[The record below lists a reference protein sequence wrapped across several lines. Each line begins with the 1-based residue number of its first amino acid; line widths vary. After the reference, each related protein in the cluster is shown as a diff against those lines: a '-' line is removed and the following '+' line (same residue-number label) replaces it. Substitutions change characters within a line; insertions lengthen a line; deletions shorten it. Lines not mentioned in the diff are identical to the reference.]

1 MNEDEFTRHI
11 QIISQQIEALHRY
24 TMQSPTQQHV
34 VVEAL
39 EEIASS
45 LENLQLLQEQMET
58 SLEAMEVIQEELL
71 QQNEYL
77 AKQRER
83 LFESAPDGSL
93 LTNAQGII
101 LEANRAAGELLNV
114 LPSFLVGKP
123 LVNFVAEAERS
134 VFRTKLNQL
143 SCVHSVQEWEML
155 ICPRGGQPFDA
166 SLMVAP
172 VRDFNSLVSLRISVL
187 DITKYKQAN
196 LQQLQAAATQLLP
209 LAAAVELPRSL
220 DGLQVLFVDD
230 EADAREFITAVLEQH
245 GISVTAVATV
255 AEALEVLERCSQG
268 EPRKAGWHGV
278 PASRSRP
285 DVILSDIRMPD
296 EDGYALIKKVRALEA
311 QKGWQ
316 IPAAA
321 LTAYLAED
329 RAKAIKA
336 GFQSHLHKLAEPTEL
351 IAMVA
356 QLAGRA

>member
-1 MNEDEFTRHI
+1 MLF
-11 QIISQQIEALHRY
+11 
-24 TMQSPTQQHV
+24 PTQHQQLLA
-34 VVEAL
+34 EAMD
-39 EEIASS
+39 EIAAS
-45 LENLQLLQEQMET
+45 LENLQLLEEQMQA
-58 SLEAMEVIQEELL
+58 SLETMEVIQEELL

-77 AKQRER
+77 AKQRQRYYE
-83 LFESAPDGSL
+83 LFEFAPDACL

-101 LEANRAAGELLNV
+101 LEANRAAGELFNV

-143 SCVHSVQEWEML
+143 SSVHSVQEWEIPM
-155 ICPRGGQPFDA
+155 CPRRGQPFDA
-166 SLMVAP
+166 TLMLAP
-172 VRDFNSLVSLRISVL
+172 VRDSFNLLVSLRITVL
-187 DITKYKQAN
+187 DLTKYKQAN
-196 LQQLQAAATQLLP
+196 LQQLQAAASQLLP

-245 GISVTAVATV
+245 GISVTAVASA
-255 AEALEVLERCSQG
+255 AEALEALE
-268 EPRKAGWHGV
+268 
-278 PASRSRP
+278 RSRP

-316 IPAAA
+316 IPAGAI
-321 LTAYLAED
+321 TAYLAED
-329 RAKAIKA
+329 RAKAIEA

>member
-1 MNEDEFTRHI
+1 MSEEELTRCILNIH
-11 QIISQQIEALHRY
+11 QQIEALHRY
-24 TMQSPTQQHV
+24 IMLFPTQHQQLLA
-34 VVEAL
+34 EAMD
-39 EEIASS
+39 EIAAS
-45 LENLQLLQEQMET
+45 LENLQLLEEQMQA
-58 SLEAMEVIQEELL
+58 SLETMEVIQEELL

-77 AKQRER
+77 AKQRQRYYE
-83 LFESAPDGSL
+83 LFEFAPDACL

-101 LEANRAAGELLNV
+101 LEANRAAGELFNV

-143 SCVHSVQEWEML
+143 SSVHSVQEWEIPM
-155 ICPRGGQPFDA
+155 CPRRGQPFDA
-166 SLMVAP
+166 TLMLAP
-172 VRDFNSLVSLRISVL
+172 VRDSFNLLVSLRITVL
-187 DITKYKQAN
+187 DLTKYKQAN
-196 LQQLQAAATQLLP
+196 LQQLQAAASQLLP

-245 GISVTAVATV
+245 GISVTAVASA
-255 AEALEVLERCSQG
+255 AEALEALE
-268 EPRKAGWHGV
+268 
-278 PASRSRP
+278 RSRP

-316 IPAAA
+316 IPAGAI
-321 LTAYLAED
+321 TAYLAED
-329 RAKAIKA
+329 RAKAIEA

>member
-1 MNEDEFTRHI
+1 MNEDEFTRYI
-11 QIISQQIEALHRY
+11 QIIRQQIEALHRY
-24 TMQSPTQQHV
+24 TMHSPTQQQM

-39 EEIASS
+39 EEIACS
-45 LENLQLLQEQMET
+45 LENLQLLQEQMQG
-58 SLEAMEVIQEELL
+58 SLETMEVIQEELL

-77 AKQRER
+77 AKQRQR
-83 LFESAPDGSL
+83 YYDLFEFAPDASL

-143 SCVHSVQEWEML
+143 SSVNSVQEWEIP
-155 ICPRGGQPFDA
+155 ICPRRGQSFDA

-172 VRDFNSLVSLRISVL
+172 VRDSFNSLVSLRISVW
-187 DITKYKQAN
+187 DVTKYKQAN

-245 GISVTAVATV
+245 GISVTAVGSV
-255 AEALEVLERCSQG
+255 GEALEVLE
-268 EPRKAGWHGV
+268 
-278 PASRSRP
+278 RSRP

-316 IPAAA
+316 IPAGAI
-321 LTAYLAED
+321 TAYLAED